1 MPLIERLLGRLF
13 PPAIEPAATLRHRAG
28 ERVTVRGR
36 VVPREPIVS
45 PLSGERCV
53 YYRYLVEE
61 WRASSVP
68 MGTNG
73 GLWVAVERDEAICE
87 FYLEDDSGRALVMV
101 EEDRVEVDGAGVA
114 QRVEV
119 PQGQRASELRIV
131 AGDLVEIHGAGGE
144 IADTLDESR
153 GYREEATRGTVR
165 AVDEGSLRIRLLR
178 T

>member
-1 MPLIERLLGRLF
+1 MALIERLLGRLF
-13 PPAIEPAATLRHRAG
+13 PPAVDPAASLRHRAG

-68 MGTNG
+68 MGTGG

-87 FYLEDDSGRALVMV
+87 FYLEDESGRALVMV
-101 EEDRVEVDGAGVA
+101 EEDRVEVEGAGA
-114 QRVEV
+114 ADRIEV

-131 AGDLVEIHGAGGE
+131 AGDLVEVHGAAGE

-153 GYREEATRGTVR
+153 GYRDDATRGLVR
-165 AVDEGSLRIRLLR
+165 AVEDGLLRIRAIR
-178 T
+178 